1 MYQQF
6 EVEEDGLKYMQ
17 LVDYT
22 VASHKE
28 ICIFLGI
35 FENYETALTT
45 TSGVIGGELED
56 ESKQHLLTRFL
67 NSAARTQV
75 IACIEDPCCEYISIE
90 VLSLLN
96 AGHIYLIDIAAGH
109 GAGTMSILNTICKM
123 RHDETL
129 TTDPL
134 DIEIHALDIS
144 PHSLDFYEKLLNSL
158 KSIYQ
163 KYAINV
169 TFVKHQ
175 IDITNDDDLKHEIQ
189 AIKQLVA
196 DSPIAGVGTDPRYL
210 LICSA
215 ISGIKNKTFMEK
227 FSSSYQTIAD
237 SFKAK
242 NSAFLWI
249 EPLTKKNWL
258 PRYWQDFIER
268 LGINP
273 DHDIGDEKY
282 MVKQSY
288 NWIDPHVYT
297 KINTEGDYCLMKLGD
312 S

>member
-123 RHDETL
+123 RHKC
-129 TTDPL
+129 
-134 DIEIHALDIS
+134 H
-144 PHSLDFYEKLLNSL
+144 F
-158 KSIYQ
+158 
-163 KYAINV
+163 
-169 TFVKHQ
+169 
-175 IDITNDDDLKHEIQ
+175 
-189 AIKQLVA
+189 
-196 DSPIAGVGTDPRYL
+196 
-210 LICSA
+210 C
-215 ISGIKNKTFMEK
+215 KT
-227 FSSSYQTIAD
+227 S
-237 SFKAK
+237 
-242 NSAFLWI
+242 N
-249 EPLTKKNWL
+249 
-258 PRYWQDFIER
+258 
-268 LGINP
+268 
-273 DHDIGDEKY
+273 
-282 MVKQSY
+282 
-288 NWIDPHVYT
+288 
-297 KINTEGDYCLMKLGD
+297 
-312 S
+312 